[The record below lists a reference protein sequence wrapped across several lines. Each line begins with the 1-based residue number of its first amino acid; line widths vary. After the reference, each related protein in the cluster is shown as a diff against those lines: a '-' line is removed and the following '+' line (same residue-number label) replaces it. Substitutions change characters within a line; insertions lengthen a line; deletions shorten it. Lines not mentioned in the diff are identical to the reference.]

1 MKTRLARGKSGSSK
15 SKRTIHP
22 TSGRSALAVSRGRFR
37 VSHLDASRLRRA
49 EVDSRGDRQDERM
62 SRRSSRYKGGV
73 TRGREEQPQ
82 GNSTMK
88 RGSPT
93 TKKAGSKSNTAAR
106 GI

>member
-1 MKTRLARGKSGSSK
+1 M
-15 SKRTIHP
+15 
-22 TSGRSALAVSRGRFR
+22 SRGGIRNSTLR
-37 VSHLDASRLRRA
+37 CPEVGLGIPNSILDASRLRRA
-49 EVDSRGDRQDERM
+49 EVGSRGDRQDERM

-93 TKKAGSKSNTAAR
+93 TKMSALRVIRAQGKSR
-106 GI
+106 SRWLVKKVGR

>member
-1 MKTRLARGKSGSSK
+1 
-15 SKRTIHP
+15 
-22 TSGRSALAVSRGRFR
+22 
-37 VSHLDASRLRRA
+37 
-49 EVDSRGDRQDERM
+49 M

-93 TKKAGSKSNTAAR
+93 TKRAGSKSNTGAGEIEIKKACQNFQELGQKNEDISKSVSSIDAGEIFQTR
-106 GI
+106 SGQDLSRNAFVVSGYAF

>member
-1 MKTRLARGKSGSSK
+1 
-15 SKRTIHP
+15 
-22 TSGRSALAVSRGRFR
+22 
-37 VSHLDASRLRRA
+37 
-49 EVDSRGDRQDERM
+49 M

-93 TKKAGSKSNTAAR
+93 TKRAGSKSNTGAGEIEFKQACQKVVKIAHKNEDISKSVNSIDS
-106 GI
+106 GPIFQPFLD

>member
-1 MKTRLARGKSGSSK
+1 
-15 SKRTIHP
+15 
-22 TSGRSALAVSRGRFR
+22 
-37 VSHLDASRLRRA
+37 
-49 EVDSRGDRQDERM
+49 M

-93 TKKAGSKSNTAAR
+93 TKKAGSRVIQAQGKFDSNRRVKQFGKWGRKMGR
-106 GI
+106 GKFQRDIYMFH

>member
-1 MKTRLARGKSGSSK
+1 MIESRCLLAHRYLTRELTRSLALDDAPFDPRSS
-15 SKRTIHP
+15 RDVL
-22 TSGRSALAVSRGRFR
+22 GVQRSVPKFTF
-37 VSHLDASRLRRA
+37 
-49 EVDSRGDRQDERM
+49 GDRQDERM

-93 TKKAGSKSNTAAR
+93 TLKVGLKSNMGA
-106 GI
+106 GKN

>member
-1 MKTRLARGKSGSSK
+1 MRFPEPTPGHLWFQVRLFDIRSSG
-15 SKRTIHP
+15 
-22 TSGRSALAVSRGRFR
+22 
-37 VSHLDASRLRRA
+37 
-49 EVDSRGDRQDERM
+49 ERM

-88 RGSPT
+88 RGSPK

-106 GI
+106 EIEFQHASQKVGKMDDKNEDC